1 MSFAEFFS
9 FGAGRWAAV
18 WLSVVLLLAGCSFSN
33 RPLTEEDRVPSGRL
47 LLWHTWTGPEGVVLQ
62 DLLSSYREL
71 YPDVTVIHVAM
82 DAAALIERVVDR
94 SKSGLGPDLILADAA
109 EIYELAQAGL
119 LHDLAPLQIDLSQT
133 PSEALWMVGNG
144 EHLFALPFSAHA
156 EILYYNKA
164 RVQKPPETLAELL
177 ERVAAGE
184 VFAQNY
190 EFVDSYWGVGAY
202 DGGIV
207 DRDGRLLLGSGGFT
221 NWLDFLSTARSLPGF
236 MLKNDPDL
244 LEAAFLN
251 EEASYYVAD
260 SARYPG
266 VAAAMGVDKVG
277 ISLLPTG
284 PNGGI
289 PSPFLRLDSFAFNRD
304 STETEFELAR
314 HLVGYLTDV
323 PAQLFLAS
331 SALGRVPVHREVR
344 LSANLPVNTLVV
356 ARQTRSAEPVAFVN
370 RELWKDL
377 VGGGLGFVDGYRQV
391 ARGVLSPERM
401 VEQALA
407 AFEQV
412 YAMQPQQTRAEEL
425 CPVQPSTIAVWHALR
440 TDEARI
446 FAELADQFEGECPG
460 NQIELSAV
468 PYVEIKDRFA
478 QVARAGG
485 GPDLLFESSRW
496 LAPLAEEGLLL
507 DLTERV
513 SPRVLQQFVPKAVE
527 NMRYQGRLYAVP
539 ESVTLLALYYNR
551 ELTNEVPF
559 EFSQLAQLATSA
571 RPLALP
577 SRFYTLYFGMAAY
590 GPFEFDSYTGELRET
605 AGLVAW
611 LTALQSLA
619 AQPGIDLYFQDSEAD
634 DAFAYEEAAYL
645 VNGPW
650 LLPRL
655 HQELGADRFRVA
667 PLPGGP
673 FGPAGPML
681 QVQGAMIN
689 ANASPLA
696 IDLALA
702 FSYFLNLPESQRRFL
717 ETNSHVTASVTVDLA
732 GYPNLKGFHDQI
744 KSAVSV
750 TENNNFAL
758 LEQLGDDLYRSVLLD
773 GKDPAAAAAEFAAAV
788 KAAVARN

>member
-1 MSFAEFFS
+1 MKFVRFL
-9 FGAGRWAAV
+9 GHGRWAVV
-18 WLSVVLLLAGCSFSN
+18 WLFVVLLSGCSVSSQ
-33 RPLTEEDRVPSGRL
+33 LLGDEEAAPSGRL

-62 DLLSSYREL
+62 DLLGGYREL
-71 YPDVTVIHVAM
+71 YPDVAVISVAVE
-82 DAAALIERVVDR
+82 AASIVERVTER

-133 PSEALWMVGNG
+133 PSEALRMVEDG
-144 EHLFALPFSAHA
+144 EHLFALPFAAHT

-164 RVQKPPETLAELL
+164 RVQKPSETLAELV
-177 ERVAAGE
+177 EQVAAGE

-190 EFVDSYWGVGAY
+190 EFVESYWGVGAH

-207 DRDGRLLLGSGGFT
+207 DGSGRLLLGLGGFT
-221 NWLDFLSTARSLPGF
+221 NWLDFLSTARSSPGF

-251 EEASYYVAD
+251 GEAGYYVAD
-260 SARYPG
+260 SARYPDL
-266 VAAAMGVDKVG
+266 AAAMGAGTLG

-289 PSPFLRLDSFAFNRD
+289 PSPFLRLDSFAFNQD

-314 HLVGYLTDV
+314 HLAHYLTDV

-331 SALGRVPVHREVR
+331 SELGRVPVHSEVR
-344 LSANLPVNTLVV
+344 LSANLPANTLVV
-356 ARQTRSAEPVAFVN
+356 ARQTRSAEPIAFAN
-370 RELWKDL
+370 RELWKEII
-377 VGGGLGFVDGYRQV
+377 GGGLEFVDGYRQV
-391 ARGVLSPERM
+391 ARGVLNPERM
-401 VEQALA
+401 VARVLA

-412 YAMQPQQTRAEEL
+412 YGMQPRQTRVEDL
-425 CPVQPSTIAVWHALR
+425 CPAQPSTIAVWHALR

-446 FAELADQFEGECPG
+446 FAELADQFEAACPD
-460 NQIELSAV
+460 NQIEIRTV
-468 PYVEIKDRFA
+468 PYVEIKNRFA
-478 QVARAGG
+478 EAARAGG

-513 SPRVLQQFVPKAVE
+513 SPRFLQQFVPKTVE
-527 NMRYQGRLYAVP
+527 NMRYRGRLYAVP

-551 ELTNEVPF
+551 DLTNEVPF
-559 EFSQLAQLATSA
+559 EISQLAQLATSA

-577 SRFYTLYFGMAAY
+577 SRFYSLYFGVAAY
-590 GPFEFDSYTGELRET
+590 GPFAFDSYTGELQET
-605 AGLVAW
+605 AGLVTW
-611 LTALQSLA
+611 LTTLQSLA
-619 AQPGIDLYFQDSEAD
+619 AQPGVDLYFQGSEAD

-650 LLPRL
+650 VLPRFN
-655 HQELGADRFRVA
+655 QELGADRFRVV

-689 ANASPLA
+689 VNASHLA

-732 GYPNLKGFHDQI
+732 EYPNLKGFHDQI
-744 KSAVSV
+744 KSAVSI
-750 TENNNFAL
+750 TENSNFAL
-758 LEQLGDDLYRSVLLD
+758 LEQLGNDLYRAVLVE
-773 GKDPAAAAAEFAAAV
+773 GKDPAAAVAEFAAAV